1 MIFRVVFWLCTFKR
15 RFLYILCSELLLFVK
30 ETTGMNFSPLQ
41 NCFSTLSLD
50 IYFFK
55 FWWRM
60 NKTIPWRRSLGLAQ
74 SLGLDKIF
82 TEKRYMYAF
91 YVYYFYTSIPPIY
104 RKMSIKTKFL
114 LRKFKVSTKRRNAGT
129 WNAGTWNTGTW
140 NAGTW
145 NAGTWN
151 AD

>member
-1 MIFRVVFWLCTFKR
+1 MVHEYYKTVEIFLEHILIEFVMIFRVVFWLCTFKR

-74 SLGLDKIF
+74 SPYKYAYNFVETKFLQRKDICTHFTSIISIHRSRLF
-82 TEKRYMYAF
+82 TEKCRLKPNF
-91 YVYYFYTSIPPIY
+91 Y
-104 RKMSIKTKFL
+104 
-114 LRKFKVSTKRRNAGT
+114 
-129 WNAGTWNTGTW
+129 
-140 NAGTW
+140 
-145 NAGTWN
+145 
-151 AD
+151 